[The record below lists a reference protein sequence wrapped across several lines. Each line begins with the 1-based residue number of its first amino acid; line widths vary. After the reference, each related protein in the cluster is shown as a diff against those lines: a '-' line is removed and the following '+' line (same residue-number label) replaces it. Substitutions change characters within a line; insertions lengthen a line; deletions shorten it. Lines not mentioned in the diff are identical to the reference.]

1 MARLAIQ
8 HFRQAGR
15 RGLGRGND
23 QVVRIHFQKGTNH
36 KNLTRIIWI
45 TISGSAK
52 SAISMKTDFLE
63 KNNVFCSAEYA
74 IFFDKTTWI
83 TDIFCKNNMDPNS
96 PKHNNYDFS
105 KWFQCVRCI
114 A

>member
-15 RGLGRGND
+15 RGLGWGND

-45 TISGSAK
+45 SISESAK

-63 KNNVFCSAEYA
+63 KYNVFCSAEYA
-74 IFFDKTTWI
+74 IVFWSKTWI
-83 TDIFCKNNMDPNS
+83 TEIVRKNNVDPNS
-96 PKHNNYDFS
+96 PKHNNYDFN
-105 KWFQCVRCI
+105 K
-114 A
+114 